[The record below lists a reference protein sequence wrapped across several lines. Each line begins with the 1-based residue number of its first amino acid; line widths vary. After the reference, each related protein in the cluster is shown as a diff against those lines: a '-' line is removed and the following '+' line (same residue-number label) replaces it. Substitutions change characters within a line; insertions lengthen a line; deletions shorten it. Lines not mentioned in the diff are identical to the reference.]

1 MACSCNYS
9 YTCNECQVRISA
21 ANAEDEAQAA
31 KQLVETLKKQVDNL
45 EERVA
50 ALENELRNHR
60 AESP

>member
-9 YTCNECQVRISA
+9 YTCDECQVRISA
-21 ANAEDEAQAA
+21 AHAEEEALES

-50 ALENELRNHR
+50 DLENELRNHR